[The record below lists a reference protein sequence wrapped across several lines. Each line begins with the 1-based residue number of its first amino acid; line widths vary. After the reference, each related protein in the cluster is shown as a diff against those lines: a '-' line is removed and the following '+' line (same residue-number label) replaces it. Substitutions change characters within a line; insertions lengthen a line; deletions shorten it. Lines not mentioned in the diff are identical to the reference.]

1 MHGPGKPIKVRRR
14 EDVLQPGILPEKQE
28 GGRSGEELAG
38 GGVTDLKPH
47 RLTGRRTDFPLP
59 GILPGLPGG
68 GGGGGG
74 GEGKGGEGGEQK
86 REEVDL
92 DPFLP
97 ARTRAAPATTP
108 RRRRPLSIS
117 PPAPTRD
124 PRLSARWARSRAAR
138 PETVW
143 PPGDVHAVLSVGGH
157 RGFCILGTNPELAR
171 DGQRKD
177 RLHAIVSAEQE
188 DSRLEGA
195 RERGLLISLHN
206 QHRTYFC
213 PDKENSVFLRRCC
226 AAQSLA
232 GGRFSWERVA
242 FFSRFPHLHPH
253 PFILPST
260 FWLLRRGLLPWGLAE
275 GFPPPPP
282 PPLYLALDFLAP
294 EEGAAP
300 MGPGGGQR
308 WLWLLC
314 PFILLT
320 PMK

>member
-1 MHGPGKPIKVRRR
+1 M
-14 EDVLQPGILPEKQE
+14 
-28 GGRSGEELAG
+28 
-38 GGVTDLKPH
+38 TLKRPPSSE
-47 RLTGRRTDFPLP
+47 RGCRWLP
-59 GILPGLPGG
+59 GELSAPIVARPAGHFSEFAVPPGSDL
-68 GGGGGG
+68 
-74 GEGKGGEGGEQK
+74 
-86 REEVDL
+86 EVVSNL
-92 DPFLP
+92 VSY
-97 ARTRAAPATTP
+97 TTP
-108 RRRRPLSIS
+108 HLEFQTFAI
-117 PPAPTRD
+117 
-124 PRLSARWARSRAAR
+124 PREQWMARK
-138 PETVW
+138 
-143 PPGDVHAVLSVGGH
+143 
-157 RGFCILGTNPELAR
+157 FILCFF
-171 DGQRKD
+171 QD

-242 FFSRFPHLHPH
+242 FFSP
-253 PFILPST
+253 
-260 FWLLRRGLLPWGLAE
+260 
-275 GFPPPPP
+275 FPPPPP
-282 PPLYLALDFLAP
+282 PPLYFALDFLAP